1 VSDSIENF
9 LDQVARKGSWV
20 GGGSVAAF
28 GAALSA
34 ALLQKLVH
42 QSSTMRRL
50 RVIRADCLRLMARDA
65 KTFARVIAATRANR
79 RGSFQRSLKAA
90 TEVPTR
96 VAEQAGAI
104 RLACRRAER
113 LVKPKFRSDLRCARA
128 LADAADE
135 SARALIATNL
145 AWLKDRRYAN
155 VIRRRLSAAR
165 RTHVR

>member
-1 VSDSIENF
+1 
-9 LDQVARKGSWV
+9 
-20 GGGSVAAF
+20 
-28 GAALSA
+28 
-34 ALLQKLVH
+34 
-42 QSSTMRRL
+42 MRRL
-50 RVIRADCLRLMARDA
+50 RVVRADCLRLMARDA
-65 KTFARVIAATRANR
+65 ETFARVIAATRANR

-104 RLACRRAER
+104 RLAGRRAGRLGGPGGRRAER

-145 AWLKDRRYAN
+145 AWLKDRQYAN

-165 RTHVR
+165 R